1 MKIIPGIHQR
11 SFGQQGSQI
20 VLCQCRE
27 EKKEGDE
34 GGGTG
39 GGGGHRDD
47 QLRHGLYEKA
57 TLAK

>member
-20 VLCQCRE
+20 FLCQCRE
-27 EKKEGDE
+27 EKKESD
-34 GGGTG
+34 G
-39 GGGGHRDD
+39 GGGMGGRGHRDD
-47 QLRHGLYEKA
+47 QLRHGLDEKA